1 MAPYSPQ
8 GTRGTDSKVIIAV
21 NGSHG
26 LLGSALFRTSIA
38 GRTPVALRADIRDA
52 QAVLAEIE
60 ACKPQW
66 IIHTAAQTDVA
77 DCERN
82 PEEARRVNVEGTKNV
97 VDAARAVGARLIYI
111 STASVFSGR
120 EGNYREEDIPEPMNV
135 YNTTKRDGEIAV
147 LAYEKGMVLRLNLI
161 GIHPD
166 GSRGKNF
173 MEWLVDSARMNNDVT
188 LFNDQFINPLSHWTV
203 AACIKMIIEKN
214 VQEKIL
220 HIGSTDRLSKAE
232 VGKLVFARFQEF
244 RGNITEKSI
253 DTIID
258 GVIRP
263 KQMWLNLDKILGYNI
278 QLPTLKSEIALL
290 LGKDKQSVL
299 HSGI

>member
-8 GTRGTDSKVIIAV
+8 DTHENDSKVTTAV
-21 NGSHG
+21 NGSRG
-26 LLGSALFRTSIA
+26 LLGSTLLRTSIA

-52 QAVLAEIE
+52 QSVFAEIE
-60 ACKPQW
+60 ARKPQW

-77 DCERN
+77 GCERN
-82 PEEARRVNVEGTKNV
+82 PEEARVVNVEGTKNV

-120 EGNYREEDIPEPMNV
+120 EGNYREENIPEPMNV

-173 MEWLVDSARMNNDVT
+173 MEWLVDSAHTNNNVT
-188 LFNDQFINPLSHWTV
+188 LFNDQFINPLSNWTV

-232 VGKLVFARFQEF
+232 IGKLVLARFQEY

-263 KQMWLNLDKILGYNI
+263 KQMWLNVDKILEYNI
-278 QLPTLKSEIALL
+278 ELPALKSEIALL